1 MLVNITDQLTD
12 RRYLVDTGASYC
24 LVPHKSTK
32 PPAKEPRLIGPNGS
46 LIRCWGEE
54 RRRLRFSGRTFE
66 WTFLQADVAFPILGV
81 DFLRNNKLMV
91 DVASNT
97 LVDSTT
103 GDTFALSEL
112 PSGYTASVVLPGG
125 VRGAKATPPGVVH
138 QPSRR
143 EPAPQGAEREAASSP
158 TYAAAAAAAAPRS
171 LPTRKA
177 TPPGVVHQP
186 PRRQA
191 APPGAVH
198 KRTAAAVP
206 GSISAPADAKR
217 RSRGNQQTPTSSPA
231 ADVAFPIR
239 GVDFLHQ
246 PEGDRP
252 PTQGGAQEGRSS
264 GPTEHLHPRRRQDAQ
279 PGQPAGDRPPH
290 PGRCTRGP
298 QRPHGASPP
307 LPTPRC
313 AAGATNQPPPD
324 A

>member
-66 WTFLQADVAFPILGV
+66 WTFLRADVAFPILGV

-143 EPAPQGAEREAASSP
+143 EPAPQGAERER
-158 TYAAAAAAAAPRS
+158 AAAAAP
-171 LPTRKA
+171 
-177 TPPGVVHQP
+177 Q
-186 PRRQA
+186 
-191 APPGAVH
+191 
-198 KRTAAAVP
+198 
-206 GSISAPADAKR
+206 SISTPANAKR
-217 RSRGNQQTPTSSPA
+217 RSRDLQQTMDGIPA
-231 ADVAFPIR
+231 
-239 GVDFLHQ
+239 LLK
-246 PEGDRP
+246 
-252 PTQGGAQEGRSS
+252 S
-264 GPTEHLHPRRRQDAQ
+264 LKDALNL
-279 PGQPAGDRPPH
+279 GLEPPH
-290 PGRCTRGP
+290 TSGD
-298 QRPHGASPP
+298 
-307 LPTPRC
+307 
-313 AAGATNQPPPD
+313 AAHYLSDMEPD
-324 A
+324 EDGHTLLDTCCCSACESMVFDIYF

>member
-1 MLVNITDQLTD
+1 MLVNIIDQLTD

-143 EPAPQGAEREAASSP
+143 EPAPQGAEREACLL
-158 TYAAAAAAAAPRS
+158 Y
-171 LPTRKA
+171 
-177 TPPGVVHQP
+177 
-186 PRRQA
+186 
-191 APPGAVH
+191 
-198 KRTAAAVP
+198 
-206 GSISAPADAKR
+206 
-217 RSRGNQQTPTSSPA
+217 TSDA
-231 ADVAFPIR
+231 AD
-239 GVDFLHQ
+239 
-246 PEGDRP
+246 E
-252 PTQGGAQEGRSS
+252 
-264 GPTEHLHPRRRQDAQ
+264 
-279 PGQPAGDRPPH
+279 
-290 PGRCTRGP
+290 
-298 QRPHGASPP
+298 
-307 LPTPRC
+307 
-313 AAGATNQPPPD
+313 
-324 A
+324 